1 MLEPAT
7 YALTH
12 PWSSALSGKIIKTL
26 FFIDNTSYD
35 SKTQEASAGP
45 RISVRPC
52 LSFDLIHICGIG
64 RKKKKHTGNVDQHLG
79 LTNKVS
85 LQI

>member
-35 SKTQEASAGP
+35 SKHQEASTGP
-45 RISVRPC
+45 KISMRPC
-52 LSFDLIHICGIG
+52 LSFDLVHTCDISRKRQRTSNVGQNLGI
-64 RKKKKHTGNVDQHLG
+64 
-79 LTNKVS
+79 TNANEVR
-85 LQI
+85 L